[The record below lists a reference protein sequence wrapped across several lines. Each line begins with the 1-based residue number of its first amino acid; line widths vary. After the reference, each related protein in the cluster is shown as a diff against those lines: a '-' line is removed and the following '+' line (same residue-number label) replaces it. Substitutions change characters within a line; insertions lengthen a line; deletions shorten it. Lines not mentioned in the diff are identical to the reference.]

1 MGPLY
6 PLLGAA
12 AAVMLPVL
20 LAAFIAGTLTYFDLD
35 TVFDEPPPLSWGPWF
50 RLVIPWWG
58 FVLSNVV
65 LAVALYFVL
74 KETTYFNNVDPW
86 LNALCVGFGYP
97 ALVRLKFTTFT
108 LNGKAIPIG
117 VDTVYE
123 GLKDFVHKRIN
134 RVIREWRMEQI
145 GSLAQSEMTVLRQ
158 KAKALVVSDELMS
171 NQQRKMVNVWIEQTA
186 AAEGIT
192 DDDRRL
198 LLATFIV
205 TGGQTR
211 AIS

>member
-145 GSLAQSEMTVLRQ
+145 GSLAQSEMAVLR
-158 KAKALVVSDELMS
+158 
-171 NQQRKMVNVWIEQTA
+171 
-186 AAEGIT
+186 
-192 DDDRRL
+192 
-198 LLATFIV
+198 
-205 TGGQTR
+205 
-211 AIS
+211 